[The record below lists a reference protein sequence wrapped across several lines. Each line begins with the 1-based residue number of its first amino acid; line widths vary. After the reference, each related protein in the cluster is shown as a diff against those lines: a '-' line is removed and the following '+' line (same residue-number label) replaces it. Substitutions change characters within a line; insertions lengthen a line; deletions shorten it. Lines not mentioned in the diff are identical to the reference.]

1 MGLCG
6 AAQGWGSQKAPSL
19 KSVTKSYNGETWHSY
34 ALTKEDLKKY
44 IDLVIHSL
52 SLAEVSILLPE
63 INNFCS
69 VKKHMYI
76 DCILIHNF

>member
-1 MGLCG
+1 MGLLG
-6 AAQGWGSQKAPSL
+6 VAQGWGSLKAPSL
-19 KSVTKSYNGETWHSY
+19 KSVTKSYNGETWYSY

-44 IDLVIHSL
+44 LDLVIHSL
-52 SLAEVSILLPE
+52 SPADVSILLPE
-63 INNFCS
+63 ISNFCS